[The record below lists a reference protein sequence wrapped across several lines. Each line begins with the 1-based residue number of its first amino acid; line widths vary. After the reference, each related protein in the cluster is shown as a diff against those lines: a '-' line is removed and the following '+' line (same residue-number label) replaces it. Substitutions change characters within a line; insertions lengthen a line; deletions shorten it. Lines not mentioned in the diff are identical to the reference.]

1 MIVAPD
7 QYPVYHTRYLLLK
20 INKSM
25 KRIILALFIVSS
37 FLVSCDQD
45 LDLKPFNALET
56 EVALQTPSDFTNA
69 IRGVYSSMRGASY
82 YGGFYISVPDILADN
97 LIISSE
103 GRTSKQSLHY
113 WNYSGNN
120 TWALLW
126 DQAYRTIY
134 RANAILEN
142 LENLDEGDFRNNI
155 EGEALALRALS
166 HFDMARVYAKL
177 PQFDA
182 SAMGIPYV
190 TSTDVTMLP
199 DRPTVQ
205 ATYDNII
212 ADFERAKGLIAG
224 SNGDGRLGV
233 DAVNGL
239 LSRLYL
245 YIQDYDNVI
254 ASATAALRGEPSV
267 GSIDLFPG
275 IWTDAT
281 DEGVAFKIRHTEAD
295 GTSIGVEYSQTGTT
309 GVRSEYVAAYDFFE
323 MYGENDIRTTTYFST
338 SMFAEK
344 LFNHI
349 AKYFGRETGSLNV
362 VDTKVLR
369 WAEVYLN
376 RAEAYAAKGMD
387 AEALADLDV
396 LRSQRYTDFSSGNET
411 GQALK
416 DAIQL
421 ERRLELAFEG
431 HRFFDLKRQNLPVD
445 RSDFGDLADGTG
457 VTLPADALLLPADD
471 PRFQLPLPQA
481 ELNANPNMQQNP
493 GY

>member
-1 MIVAPD
+1 
-7 QYPVYHTRYLLLK
+7 
-20 INKSM
+20 M
-25 KRIILALFIVSS
+25 KRIILALLIVSS
-37 FLVSCDQD
+37 FLVSCDQN

-69 IRGVYSSMRGASY
+69 VRGVYSSMRGGSY
-82 YGGFYISVPDILADN
+82 YGGWYISTPDILADN

-103 GRTSKQSLHY
+103 GRTSKQSIHY

-120 TWALLW
+120 TWGLLW

-166 HFDMARVYAKL
+166 HFDMARVYAKF
-177 PQFDA
+177 PQDGA
-182 SAMGIPYV
+182 SDMGIPYV
-190 TSTDVTMLP
+190 TSTDVTLVP
-199 DRPTVQ
+199 ERPTVQ
-205 ATYDNII
+205 ETYDNILADFQRAKDLI
-212 ADFERAKGLIAG
+212 ADN
-224 SNGDGRLGV
+224 NGDGRLGA

-239 LSRLYL
+239 LSRVYL
-245 YIQDYDNVI
+245 YIQDYDGTINA
-254 ASATAALRGEPSV
+254 ASAALRSDPSV

-309 GVRSEYVAAYDFFE
+309 GVRSEYVAAYDFFQL
-323 MYGENDIRTTTYFST
+323 YQENDIRTTTYFST
-338 SMFAEK
+338 TPFADK

-376 RAEAYAAKGMD
+376 RAEAYAEKGMD

-396 LRSQRYTDFSSGNET
+396 VRSQRYTDFTSGNET

-431 HRFFDLKRQNLPVD
+431 HRFFDLKRQGLPVD
-445 RSDFGDLADGTG
+445 RSNFGDLADGTG

-471 PRFQLPLPQA
+471 PRFQLPIPQA

>member
-1 MIVAPD
+1 MK
-7 QYPVYHTRYLLLK
+7 K
-20 INKSM
+20 IL
-25 KRIILALFIVSS
+25 LALLIVSS
-37 FLVSCDQD
+37 FLVSCDKE

-69 IRGVYSSMRGASY
+69 VRGSYAAMQGNSY
-82 YGGFYISVPDILADN
+82 YGGWYILTPDILADN
-97 LIISSE
+97 LIVCSE
-103 GRTSKQSLHY
+103 GRTSKQSIHY

-120 TWALLW
+120 TWGLLW
-126 DQAYRTIY
+126 NEAYQTIY
-134 RANAILEN
+134 RVNSILEN
-142 LENLDEGDFRNNI
+142 LENLEEGDFRDNI
-155 EGEALALRALS
+155 EGEALALRALA
-166 HFDMARVYAKL
+166 HFDMARVYSKF
-177 PQFDA
+177 PQHGA
-182 SAMGIPYV
+182 SDLGVPYV
-190 TSTDVTMLP
+190 TSTDVTLVP
-199 DRPTVQ
+199 SRPTVQ
-205 ATYDNII
+205 QTYDNII
-212 ADFERAKGLIAG
+212 ADFERAKDLIAT
-224 SNGDGRLGV
+224 SNGDGRLNQ

-239 LSRLYL
+239 LSRVYL
-245 YIQDYDNVI
+245 YIQDYDNTI
-254 ASATAALRGEPSV
+254 AAATAALRGDPSV
-267 GSIDLFPG
+267 GSIDIFPN

-295 GTSIGVEYSQTGTT
+295 NISIGVQYSQTGSN
-309 GVRSEYVAAYDFFE
+309 GVRSEYVAAYDFFQL
-323 MYGENDIRTTTYFST
+323 YQENDVRTSAYFST
-338 SMFAEK
+338 SLFSDI

-396 LRSQRYTDFSSGNET
+396 LRSQRYTDFASGNET

-431 HRFFDLKRQNLPVD
+431 HRFFDLKRQGLPVE
-445 RSDFGDLADGTG
+445 RANFGDYADGTG
-457 VTLPADALLLPADD
+457 VTLPADALTLPADD

-481 ELNANPNMQQNP
+481 ELNANPNMTQNP

>member
-1 MIVAPD
+1 
-7 QYPVYHTRYLLLK
+7 
-20 INKSM
+20 M

-37 FLVSCDQD
+37 FLVSCDQN

-56 EVALQTPSDFTNA
+56 EVALQNPSDFTNA

-82 YGGFYISVPDILADN
+82 YGGWYISTPDILADN

-103 GRTSKQSLHY
+103 GRTSKQAIHY

-142 LENLDEGDFRNNI
+142 LDNLDEGAFRNNI

-166 HFDMARVYAKL
+166 HFDMARVYTKF
-177 PQFDA
+177 PQHGAAD
-182 SAMGIPYV
+182 MGVPYV
-190 TSTDVTMLP
+190 TSTDVTLVP
-199 DRPTVQ
+199 GRPSVQ
-205 ATYDNII
+205 ETYDNILN
-212 ADFERAKGLIAG
+212 DFERARDIIAET
-224 SNGDGRLGV
+224 NGDGRLGV

-239 LSRLYL
+239 LSRVYL
-245 YIQDYDNVI
+245 YIQDYDGVI
-254 ASATAALRGEPSV
+254 SAASAALRGDPSV
-267 GSIDLFPG
+267 GSIDIFPG

-281 DEGVAFKIRHTEAD
+281 NEGVAFKIRHTEAD
-295 GTSIGVEYSQTGTT
+295 GTAVGVEYSQTGTT
-309 GVRSEYVAAYDFFE
+309 GVRSEYVAAYDFFQ
-323 MYGENDIRTTTYFST
+323 MYQENDVRTSTYFST
-338 SMFAEK
+338 SLFADK

-387 AEALADLDV
+387 TEALADLDV
-396 LRSQRYTDFSSGNET
+396 VRSQRYTDFASGNET

-431 HRFFDLKRQNLPVD
+431 HRFFDLKRQGLPVD
-445 RSDFGDLADGTG
+445 RSSFGDLADGTG
-457 VTLPADALLLPADD
+457 VTLPAEALLLPADD

-481 ELNANPNMQQNP
+481 ELNANPNMMQNP